1 MEQANA
7 GRRLGLDAAERLAR
21 LGIVTIGPGLRDDEL
36 SHVEFRFGVEFADDH
51 RAFLSAGL
59 PLGERWPDWRTGNA
73 EQLLRRLRRPVEGVL
88 FDVAKNEF
96 WYAPWGPRPDNPA
109 EALEL
114 AGRRLS
120 DVPALIP
127 VYGHRYLP
135 SGRGTFGYPVL
146 SVERADIAIYGADL
160 DDYLRREFESTAQP
174 MPKHRDPPPFW
185 SDLAR

>member
-1 MEQANA
+1 VEQANA

-21 LGIVTIGPGLRDDEL
+21 LGVVTIGPGLRDDEL
-36 SHVEFRFGVEFADDH
+36 SQVEFRFGVEFADDH

-59 PLGERWPDWRTGNA
+59 PLGERWPDWRTGDA
-73 EQLLRRLRRPVEGVL
+73 EQLLRRLRQPVEGVL

-127 VYGHRYLP
+127 VYGHRCLP
-135 SGRGTFGYPVL
+135 SGHGTFGYPVL
-146 SVERADIAIYGADL
+146 SVMQTDIIVYGSDL
-160 DDYLRREFESTAQP
+160 LDYMVREFAGEAASP
-174 MPKHRDPPPFW
+174 REYRLPDFW
-185 SDLAR
+185 GSLVS